1 LIHDANI
8 ENVLLSRPRIAVV
21 GASDKQGRPVDAVGR
36 YLIEQGFEVLPVHPS
51 RKEVWGLKTYPRLEE
66 VPGPVDIVD
75 LFRAP
80 EHCPAHARE
89 ALGMDPPPM
98 VFWMQQGI
106 VSPQARAMLE
116 PEGVMVVENECIM
129 VEHRRLSP

>member
-1 LIHDANI
+1 
-8 ENVLLSRPRIAVV
+8 
-21 GASDKQGRPVDAVGR
+21 
-36 YLIEQGFEVLPVHPS
+36 
-51 RKEVWGLKTYPRLEE
+51 
-66 VPGPVDIVD
+66 VDIVD